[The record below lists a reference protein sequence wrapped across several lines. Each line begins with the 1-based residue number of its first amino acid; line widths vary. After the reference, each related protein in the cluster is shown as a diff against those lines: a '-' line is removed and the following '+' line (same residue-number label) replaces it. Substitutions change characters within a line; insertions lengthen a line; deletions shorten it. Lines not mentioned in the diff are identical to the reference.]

1 MKSIS
6 KYAVSFI
13 LGAVFCLLLFKG
25 CEKTEIE
32 VTVPEVTGTIPSVNP
47 TEIDHDTIYIDRWRV
62 KDSII
67 TIKLKNPVN
76 DSLAVAYKNATDEI
90 ERYKLYLQSI
100 QIKKYSQEFDDE
112 YLNLTV
118 FGDVQGDI
126 KKMGLDYTLK
136 ERKIKTKVPET
147 VFRITLGG
155 QVRTDFGLSELSYD
169 ITTGLQGRKG
179 NILRLG
185 YSRMNG
191 KDYLLAGYE
200 FSIFDLKK

>member
-1 MKSIS
+1 MNSIL
-6 KYAVSFI
+6 KYAVPFI
-13 LGAVFCLLLFKG
+13 LGAVFCLLLFKSR
-25 CEKTEIE
+25 EQTEIE
-32 VTVPEVTGTIPSVNP
+32 ITVPEVTGTIPSVNP
-47 TEIDHDTIYIDRWRV
+47 TEIDHGTIYIDRWRV

-67 TIKLKNPVN
+67 TVKLKNPVN

-136 ERKIKTKVPET
+136 ERTVKTKVSET
-147 VFRITLGG
+147 VFRLTLGA
-155 QVRTDFGLSELSYD
+155 QVRTDFGLSDPSYG
-169 ITTGLQGRKG
+169 ITTGFQGKKG

-191 KDYLLAGYE
+191 RDYLLAGYE

>member
-1 MKSIS
+1 MNSIL

-13 LGAVFCLLLFKG
+13 MGAVFCLLFFKS
-25 CEKTEIE
+25 CEQTEIE
-32 VTVPEVTGTIPSVNP
+32 ITVPEVTGTIPSVNP

-67 TIKLKNPVN
+67 TVKLKNPVN

-136 ERKIKTKVPET
+136 ERKVKTKVPET

-155 QVRTDFGLSELSYD
+155 QVRTDFGLSDPSYD

-185 YSRMNG
+185 YSRMDG

-200 FSIFDLKK
+200 FSILDLKK

>member
-1 MKSIS
+1 MNSIL

-13 LGAVFCLLLFKG
+13 LGAVFCLLIFKS
-25 CEKTEIE
+25 CEQTEIE
-32 VTVPEVTGTIPSVNP
+32 ITVPEVTGTLPSVNP

-67 TIKLKNPVN
+67 TVKLKNPVN

-90 ERYKLYLQSI
+90 ERYKLYIQSI
-100 QIKKYSQEFDDE
+100 QIKKYSQVFDDE

-136 ERKIKTKVPET
+136 ERTVKTKVPET
-147 VFRITLGG
+147 VFRLTLGA
-155 QVRTDFGLSELSYD
+155 QVRTDFELSDPSYD
-169 ITTGLQGRKG
+169 ITTGLQGKKG

-185 YSRMNG
+185 YSRMGG
-191 KDYLLAGYE
+191 KDYLLTGYE
-200 FSIFDLKK
+200 LSIFDLKK

>member
-1 MKSIS
+1 MNSIL

-13 LGAVFCLLLFKG
+13 LGAVFCLLLLKS
-25 CEKTEIE
+25 CEQTEIE
-32 VTVPEVTGTIPSVNP
+32 ITVPEVTRTIPSVNP

-67 TIKLKNPVN
+67 TVKLKNPVN

-100 QIKKYSQEFDDE
+100 QIKKYSQVFDDE

-136 ERKIKTKVPET
+136 ERTVKSKVPET
-147 VFRITLGG
+147 VFRLTLGT
-155 QVRTDFGLSELSYD
+155 QIRTDFGLSDPSYD
-169 ITTGLQGRKG
+169 ITTGLQGKKG

-185 YSRMNG
+185 YSRMGG

>member
-1 MKSIS
+1 MKSIL

-13 LGAVFCLLLFKG
+13 LGAVFCLLLFKS
-25 CEKTEIE
+25 CETSEIE
-32 VTVPEVTGTIPSVNP
+32 VVIPEVKNTLPSVDP
-47 TEIDHDTIYIDRWRV
+47 IEIDHDTVYIDRWHT

-67 TIKLKNPVN
+67 TVKLKNPVN
-76 DSLAVAYKNATDEI
+76 DSLAIAYKEAKNEI

-136 ERKIKTKVPET
+136 ERKAKTKVPET
-147 VFRITLGG
+147 VFRLTLGA
-155 QVRTDFGLSELSYD
+155 QIRTDFRLTDPSYD

-179 NILRLG
+179 NILRVG

-191 KDYLLAGYE
+191 NDYLLAGYE
-200 FSIFDLKK
+200 FSIFSLKK